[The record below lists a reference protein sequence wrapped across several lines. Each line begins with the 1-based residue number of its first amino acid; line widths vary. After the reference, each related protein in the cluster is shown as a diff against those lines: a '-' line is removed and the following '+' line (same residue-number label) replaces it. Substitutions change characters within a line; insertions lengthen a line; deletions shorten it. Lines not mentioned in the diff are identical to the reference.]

1 MKYNRIELTTPSG
14 ELIELTK
21 DYIKMGDKI
30 NLDLFRFFKD
40 SINEYTDLAVKM
52 FGHVDYLADLK
63 AFDRVYEGFYYSL
76 VDSLINVLVED
87 NLIISA
93 DQATGEILL
102 YNTEKCLVTSDLE
115 EIKQKVPNLSTIG
128 TLLNNIDTKFK
139 EYKVT
144 LDEGER
150 LNVRI
155 VNGEYLISINDSLFI
170 PLVEIDKALNQIKAE
185 ENKTEE
191 HMPSKRERLGLRKH
205 G

>member
-1 MKYNRIELTTPSG
+1 MKCNRIELTAPSG

-21 DYIKMGDKI
+21 EYIKMGDKI
-30 NLDLFRFFKD
+30 NLDLFRFLKD

-52 FGHVDYLADLK
+52 FGHVDYLANLNT
-63 AFDRVYEGFYYSL
+63 FDRVYEGFYYSL
-76 VDSLINVLVED
+76 ADSLINILVED
-87 NLIISA
+87 NLIVSA
-93 DQATGEILL
+93 DQATGELLL
-102 YNTEKCLVTSDLE
+102 YDTEKCLVTSDLK

-128 TLLNNIDTKFK
+128 ALLNNIDTKFK

-155 VNGEYLISINDSLFI
+155 INGEYLISINDSLFI
-170 PLVEIDKALNQIKAE
+170 PLAEIDKALKQIKAE

-191 HMPSKRERLGLRKH
+191 HVPSKRERLGLRKH

>member
-1 MKYNRIELTTPSG
+1 MKCNRIELTAPSG

-21 DYIKMGDKI
+21 EYIKMGDKI
-30 NLDLFRFFKD
+30 NLDLFRFLKD

-52 FGHVDYLADLK
+52 FGHVDYLANLNT
-63 AFDRVYEGFYYSL
+63 FDRVYEGFYYSL
-76 VDSLINVLVED
+76 TDSLINVLVED
-87 NLIISA
+87 NLIVSA
-93 DQATGEILL
+93 DQATGELLL
-102 YNTEKCLVTSDLE
+102 YDTEKCLVTSDLA

-128 TLLNNIDTKFK
+128 ALLNNIDTKFK

-155 VNGEYLISINDSLFI
+155 INGEYLISINDSLLI
-170 PLVEIDKALNQIKAE
+170 PLAEIDKALKQIKAE

-191 HMPSKRERLGLRKH
+191 HVPSKRERLGLRKH